1 MADTKNLV
9 KEWLLEYNSL
19 QEHEIRSFAAEHE
32 HNHEIATAVFNLFYS
47 EDDSEG
53 HVKMENE
60 AQYEEMLENV
70 CTQLFKFFRSK
81 EVELQRFTLQFVPT
95 LIYTYL
101 SSVVQT
107 NKKTYRCVETLL
119 IGIYNCEVVDEAGKP
134 KTVSFRLPSLAQA
147 SIYHEPSSLG
157 AQFLTESALRRWEEC
172 NTKLVRWGP
181 LPQVE
186 VLHASNRL
194 KVMAALLFIYN
205 RHLSYT
211 KLVRWGP
218 LPQVEVLHASNRLK
232 VMAAL
237 LFIYNR
243 HLSVL
248 PKLALRHFCIA
259 ASRIVTQGFSKKVP
273 GQKPT
278 PRIPVSSHFLL
289 ELVHGA
295 YFAMFN
301 DFYTLAL
308 QAVKD
313 VDRRAQYELLPEVM
327 LVTSAVINSLKNSS
341 TGQPLDGPM
350 GISVA
355 LSPATTTV
363 TMSKSMITNA
373 SFRTKKLPDDI
384 PIQVGGP
391 TADPAD
397 ALMSITEEGETDST
411 GAPLARGT
419 AQRASKPKLGSFPV
433 LGKKS
438 SKDGKGASSSFI
450 SNEKK
455 VSLKD
460 SADGGSAR
468 DDKLSLTS
476 AVNSTTETDSR
487 SNHTTDSLEL
497 EPAPRPPAMQVS
509 SV

>member
-9 KEWLLEYNSL
+9 KEWLLEYTSL

-47 EDDSEG
+47 EDDSEE

-60 AQYEEMLENV
+60 SQYEEILENV
-70 CTQLFKFFRSK
+70 CTQLFSFYRSK

-194 KVMAALLFIYN
+194 KVM
-205 RHLSYT
+205 S
-211 KLVRWGP
+211 
-218 LPQVEVLHASNRLK
+218 
-232 VMAAL
+232 AL

-259 ASRIVTQGFSKKVP
+259 ASRIVTQGFGKKIP
-273 GQKPT
+273 GQKST
-278 PRIPVSSHFLL
+278 PRIPVSSHCML

-313 VDRRAQYELLPEVM
+313 VDRRAQYELMPEVM

-384 PIQVGGP
+384 PIQVGGAMP
-391 TADPAD
+391 ADPAD

-411 GAPLARGT
+411 GASLARGS
-419 AQRASKPKLGSFPV
+419 AQRASKPKLASFPV

-450 SNEKK
+450 SNEKR
-455 VSLKD
+455 VSLKESSKGIWNSLSGGGGD
-460 SADGGSAR
+460 SVDAGVGGSVRASGTDSSADGGSAR

-487 SNHTTDSLEL
+487 SNHTSDSLEL